1 MNEHFLAGVL
11 YAAAAWALLGMLAIA
26 ARAARVRS
34 PVLAV
39 VAVVL
44 GLAVAALIANG
55 AADLWAAAG

>member
-11 YAAAAWALLGMLAIA
+11 YAGAACALGGMLATAILA
-26 ARAARVRS
+26 ARARARS
-34 PVLAV
+34 MAV

-44 GLAVAALIANG
+44 GLAVAGLLANA